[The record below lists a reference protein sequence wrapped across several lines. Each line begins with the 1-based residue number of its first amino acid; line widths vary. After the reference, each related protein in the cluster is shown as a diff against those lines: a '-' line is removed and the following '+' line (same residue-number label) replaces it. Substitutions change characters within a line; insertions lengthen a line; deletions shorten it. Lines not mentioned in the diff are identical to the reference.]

1 MSLNVDR
8 RIVQKMAD
16 YMNTHLSVADKENI
30 YIDLINKNSV
40 HIANTNE
47 IIKYFE
53 KMVKEGGKN
62 GKNKNSSS

>member
-8 RIVQKMAD
+8 GIVQKMAD

-30 YIDLINKNSV
+30 YMDLMNKNSV

-47 IIKYFE
+47 IIEYFE
-53 KMVKEGGKN
+53 KIVKEEMMKN
-62 GKNKNSSS
+62 E